1 MTTSDKS
8 PVLPNAAWPFI
19 MDTTEYWAYWDNVF
33 TPEECQQIIALGNSK
48 IAEEASFIKNTSEG
62 QEQLKADNIRDSN
75 IVWLYAADN
84 MSWAFSRL
92 TDIITSINS
101 QYFNFDLFGFV
112 EGFQFTRYDAPAGN
126 YGKHIDKVFGG
137 PIRKLSIT
145 IQLSDPD
152 DYEGGDLLLHYGVDP
167 ITAPREQAK
176 LVAFPSYMLHE
187 VTPVTKGTRYSLV
200 AWITGAPF
208 K

>member
-62 QEQLKADNIRDSN
+62 QEQLKADNIRDSD

-126 YGKHIDKVFGG
+126 YGKHIDKVFQG

-152 DYEGGDLLLHYGVDP
+152 DYEGGDLLLHYGFDP